1 MASTQQPGGYQC
13 LPTLDVCYG
22 NSTDIDMMIMMM
34 IMMMMT
40 MMMLQ
45 LWTDYHLLLTNLILT
60 EWLVCVFG
68 IPVDL
73 VAR

>member
-1 MASTQQPGGYQC
+1 
-13 LPTLDVCYG
+13 
-22 NSTDIDMMIMMM
+22 MMIMMM
-34 IMMMMT
+34 TMIMMT

>member
-1 MASTQQPGGYQC
+1 MYI
-13 LPTLDVCYG
+13 CYG
-22 NSTDIDMMIMMM
+22 NSTDIDMMIMLLMM
-34 IMMMMT
+34 